1 MVWSEKIDNRKYLIG
16 TSIAVGFAWW
26 AGKGNLSDF
35 MLLCGIILGSAMNQ
49 WLMVKILGKALSRIL
64 DKPSEAGSGWGFA
77 VQIILKLLVL
87 GGFFYALII
96 YGRHLALYGL
106 LLYTFQ
112 LIILV
117 LSIKSSSTFLNK
129 GPPP

>member
-1 MVWSEKIDNRKYLIG
+1 M
-16 TSIAVGFAWW
+16 GFAWW
-26 AGKGNLSDF
+26 GAKGVLPDF
-35 MLLCGIILGSAMNQ
+35 ALLCGIIFASIFNQ
-49 WLMVKILGKALSRIL
+49 WLMVKILSKALGKIL
-64 DKPSEAGSGWGFA
+64 SQPQEAGSGWGFA
-77 VQIILKLLVL
+77 VQIVLKLFVL
-87 GGFFYALII
+87 GGFFFALIV
-96 YGRHLALYGL
+96 YGRHQALNGI